1 MKQKLLLT
9 WLFLL
14 SFSLSMFS
22 QIQIGSGTSTTDRMP
37 IYGRDGY
44 NVSQQIVLNSEY
56 SEQDGMAGNITKIK
70 WFVDSFSPNSA
81 EWNLWDVYI
90 SHTTKTSF
98 TGSSDFV
105 ALTGLTPV
113 FSGTIN
119 PVAGQWM
126 ELTLTTPFD
135 YNGLDNILVTV
146 VEKQVGF
153 SSFDGRPFFRSY
165 TATNRGLY
173 ASQDSGPINTAN
185 LNGSS
190 GKTRTSTVAQLQ
202 FIGALNPCQK
212 PENLRVSG
220 LTSTAATVNWVNNS
234 VGIVAQE
241 YELRTNTNVGTAVG
255 RVSTGTVSNAEEQ
268 VDLTTLTAD
277 TQYYFYIR
285 TNCEDGFNSAWAMIS
300 FKTLC
305 ASVNIPYVMTLSSSS
320 VVPSCVTVQD
330 VNNDGKTWTASS
342 KPSSSGFVDANVMK
356 YNMHA
361 TNAANDWFYT
371 QGLNLVAGQRYRV
384 SFKYR
389 DAGQV
394 ENLRVSYGSSAVNT
408 AMTNELFTI
417 ETGTTNATVNKFIDF
432 IPATSGVYY
441 IGFQSYSDAN
451 KASWFIGD
459 IKVDVSPTCIEPTDA
474 VLTSVTTNTAVFRWT
489 ASTGLPANGY
499 AYEVR
504 TEGNPGDATGRVAS
518 GTTAAG
524 VVTATANGLLPNTA
538 YKFYVKAVCSGT
550 DSSAWTEVLNFRTD
564 CAIEN
569 VPYIMDINYVTTPN
583 IPFCLAVQNV
593 NADNKTWISFDKPSG
608 TPFRGTKVMGYPFH
622 GTNAANDWFFTNAIN
637 LVAGQSYRLKFKYSH
652 GNWAEKLRV
661 SYGAS
666 AENTGMTTELFT
678 VTTSSTSTTIEKI
691 IDFTPAT
698 SGVFYIGFQ
707 AYSDANKLN
716 LYIGDVELDKTPTCF
731 VPGEITVDEVTLAHN
746 SVTFSWG
753 IPEQAPATGYEYEVR
768 TSGNPGEATGR
779 VATGTTAAGVLT
791 ATVNGL
797 QPLTN
802 YKIYIRSVCVGTDK
816 SAWTEAKDFKTRCL
830 PPALISTTGGTIC
843 GLGSTTLQAAYS
855 SGIIK
860 WYETA
865 TSTTALGT
873 GNTFVTPELSQT
885 TSFWVSVTDEDVI
898 EGASGKLRPESS
910 ATASGFTDW
919 GIVFNVAEELVLK
932 STDVYA
938 SSTGSINV
946 KILNPAGVQIFETG
960 TVTLANGGVTTPNV
974 IPLNVPLPA
983 GNGYRI
989 LIKSYSGSIIRDNS
1003 NVSFPYRDANNLLTA
1018 TASEWGGT
1026 TTSNYYYFYNLV
1038 YEKGCTSIRT
1048 EVVATVTEAP
1058 AFTLS
1063 TAELEI
1069 CREQVSN
1076 VVTVTEGAANYDTY
1090 EWMPA
1095 TGVTGNATTGWIFS
1109 PTETTDYVLTVSQ
1122 SDGVCKVKKTVR
1134 VVVKLTPEVNG
1145 MLTSI
1150 ELCPGTVGELNA
1162 GTGRS
1167 TESIF
1172 GTGTLATG
1180 ATSYPN
1186 PLSAYYG
1193 GVKTQMLYTKDEL
1206 LAKGLTAGSTIQTL
1220 AFELNAFVASQCKDF
1235 TIRMGHTTGAAMTL
1249 TSLGTSSTLT
1259 TVYNSLSF
1267 TPSASG
1273 FVTFTLN
1280 TPFVWDGTSNLIIE
1294 TVHNAGNGG
1303 NGSGTTHRYT
1313 TTTHDSVVYGASDS
1327 VTGGIGGMDNR
1338 ASFTSSGVSKNRPN
1352 IKLGF
1357 TATHQYTWAPVTGL
1371 YTNPEGTEA
1380 YTGDSRRVVY
1390 VRAIE
1395 PITYT
1400 LTAEDSDSGCE
1411 ITREVAVEIVD
1422 FGNVEVNQTIF
1433 CETVN
1438 VADIP
1443 MTIGTQ
1449 FTAKWYQSMTATTAL
1464 TTITQT
1470 GTYYLEL
1477 TNGTCSSPRQP
1488 VQIEIIRPVLPIAD
1502 ADQSLCE
1509 DTTLADL
1516 VVTLANRFESK
1527 WYASETATE
1536 TLPDTT
1542 VLSNGTTYYV
1552 SSYFPQVGCESGRIA
1567 ITVHLSRTPAP
1578 AAQAVQRFCLINNPT
1593 VANLAADGTAI
1604 KWYDAPV
1611 GGTLITATTP
1621 LRDEAIYYASQKL
1634 NNCESEVRTAVQ
1646 VFVEDILAAPTVA
1659 TADIYYVYGDTPVA
1673 LEATLTSG
1681 DELVWYVGNATTGS
1695 TTAPTP
1701 SANAVGVT
1709 TYWVSQRIIN
1719 GCESARTEVKVHVT
1733 PAVLTVVAN
1742 NLAKVYGATD
1752 PTLTYT
1758 IEGFKLADNAS
1769 VVTGRLARVAGE
1781 NVGDYAIGIGSLS
1794 ATNYTFDFTAATF
1807 KITPAVLR
1815 VQATP
1820 MTKVYGQAEP
1830 TLGFTGQGYQFND
1843 DNTALT
1849 GALVREPGE
1858 NIGTYAIT
1866 QGTLTATNYTITFT
1880 GANFV
1885 ITPAELTIKM
1895 VDQTKVY
1902 GDNDPALNY
1911 QVVGLTNG
1919 DTNAIITGALTRQQ
1933 GENVGV
1939 YVYQNGTIAATANYR
1954 LQFELGNLTITPA
1967 TLIITPIV
1975 GQSKVY
1981 GQDDPVLNY
1990 TATGFKFTDTTA
2002 VISGLLGRVEGE
2014 NVRLYRYA
2022 VGSLASLHNNYT
2034 FAVDAASTFE
2044 IKQAPLV
2051 IVADA
2056 NQRKIFGSADPI
2068 LTYTLQGLQFNDR
2081 NVNAVSGNLG
2091 RVAGEAVGVYA
2102 INQGTLVARAN
2113 YFIDTFVPST
2123 FEIVRDEVG
2132 NVTLPSKTFTYDGT
2146 VKSLA
2151 VTGDLAPNAV
2161 VTYVNNNQ
2169 TEVGR
2174 YAVKAIIDYGPNF
2187 ETKELNA
2194 ELRIVKAEQEIRFDE
2209 LGVIILDDTPS
2220 YQLEASASSR
2230 LPIRYEVTFVDQP
2243 ILTLTP
2249 AGLVTPLQVGTATIT
2264 AYQDGNENYLPAK
2277 PVSRTLIIKSNG
2289 TEISELLVDGVSYGK
2304 IQEETNVV
2312 LDCATNQNTVTLDVI
2327 VPKGTTVKPGTQI
2340 VVDVKTYGVHRQEIE
2355 VFSEDGTKSKK
2366 YYVNIEKRLATA
2378 NVIYQKYENVLL
2390 VNNNK
2395 ETNGGY
2401 NFVKFEWFKNGEL
2414 IGKQQAYSAGGEY
2427 GMKLDPTAI
2436 YHAVLTL
2443 KNGTKFTTCPIELGF
2458 EQAEELQVYPNPVR
2472 KTEAL
2477 NIVLDSN
2484 TDYENSYVIYNVL
2497 GQVVGKGS
2505 FNGNRKELNLPTT
2518 ITTGSY
2524 FLVLKSEGKHQS
2536 VQFIVRE

>member
-22 QIQIGSGTSTTDRMP
+22 QIQIGSGTSTTSYIP
-37 IYGRDGY
+37 IYGYY
-44 NVSQQIVLNSEY
+44 NYSISQQIVLKSEY
-56 SEQDGMAGNITKIK
+56 LDQGAAAGPITKLR
-70 WFVDSFSPNSA
+70 WFVNSNA
-81 EWNLWDVYI
+81 ASSDKWDHWGIYI
-90 SHTTKTSF
+90 GHTAKENF
-98 TGSSDFV
+98 TGSTDWINLNTATLV
-105 ALTGLTPV
+105 YDGTITPV
-113 FSGTIN
+113 N
-119 PVAGQWM
+119 GQWM
-126 ELTLTTPFD
+126 EIELTTPFV
-135 YNGLDNILVTV
+135 YNGTDNIVITV
-146 VEKQVGF
+146 MDKKPGDT
-153 SSFDGRPFFRSY
+153 SFGTIPTFRSY

-173 ASQDSGPINTAN
+173 SYQQGELNLIN
-185 LNGSS
+185 LNANESKS
-190 GKTRTSTVAQLQ
+190 RTSSVAQIQ
-202 FIGALNPCQK
+202 IVGALNPCQK
-212 PENLRVSG
+212 PENLSVSG
-220 LTSTAATVNWVNNS
+220 LTSTAATINWVNNS
-234 VGIVAQE
+234 VSILAQE
-241 YELRTNTNVGTAVG
+241 YELRTNTNVGTETG
-255 RVSTGTVSNAEEQ
+255 RVSTGSVSNAEEQ
-268 VDLTTLTAD
+268 VDLTTLTPD

-285 TNCEDGFNSAWAMIS
+285 TNCEDDFSSPWAMIS

-305 ASVNIPYVMTLSSSS
+305 APVNIPYAMTLSSSS

-330 VNNDGKTWTASS
+330 VNNDSKTWTASS
-342 KPSSSGFVDANVMK
+342 KPSSSGFVDSNVMK
-356 YNMHA
+356 YNVHT
-361 TNAANDWFYT
+361 TNVANDWFYT
-371 QGLNLVAGQRYRV
+371 QGLNLVAGQSYRV

-389 DAGQV
+389 DAGQI
-394 ENLRVSYGSSAVNT
+394 EKLRVSYGSSAVNT
-408 AMTNELFTI
+408 AMTNELFTT
-417 ETGTTNATVNKFIDF
+417 ETGNTSATVTKFIDF
-432 IPATSGVYY
+432 VPATSGVYH

-451 KASWFIGD
+451 KSSWFIGD
-459 IKVDVSPTCIEPTDA
+459 VKVDVSPACIEPTDA
-474 VLTSVTTNTAVFRWT
+474 RLISVTSDTAVFGWT

-524 VVTATANGLLPNTA
+524 VVTATVNGLLPNTA
-538 YKFYVKAVCSGT
+538 YKFYVRAVCSGT
-550 DSSAWTEVLNFRTD
+550 DSSVWAEVLNFRTA
-564 CAIEN
+564 CVVEN
-569 VPYIMDINYVTTPN
+569 VPYVMDINYVTTPN

-593 NADNKTWISFDKPSG
+593 NNDEKTWISYAKPSG
-608 TPFRGTKVMGYPFH
+608 TPFRGTKVMGYPYH
-622 GTNAANDWFFTNAIN
+622 SANAADDWFYTNAIN

-652 GNWAEKLRV
+652 GNFAEKLRV
-661 SYGAS
+661 SYGTS
-666 AENTGMTTELFT
+666 AVNTGMTTELFT
-678 VTTSSTSTTIEKI
+678 VTTSTSSATVEKV

-707 AYSDANKLN
+707 AYSDADQLT
-716 LYIGDVELDKTPTCF
+716 LYVGDVELDKTPTCF
-731 VPGEITVDEVTLAHN
+731 VPGEITVDRATLTYD
-746 SVTFSWG
+746 SVIFTWVV
-753 IPEQAPATGYEYEVR
+753 PEQAPVSGYEYEIR

-779 VATGTTAAGVLT
+779 VATGSVAAGVLT

-797 QPLTN
+797 TPLTD
-802 YKIYIRSVCVGTDK
+802 YKIYIRSKCVGTDR
-816 SAWTEAKDFKTRCL
+816 SVWTEGKSFKTLCQ
-830 PPALISTTGGTIC
+830 PPALVSSTGGTIC
-843 GLGSTTLQAAYS
+843 GVGTTTLQATYN
-855 SGIIK
+855 SGIVK

-865 TSTTALGT
+865 TSTTELGT

-885 TSFWVSVTDEDVI
+885 TSFWVMG
-898 EGASGKLRPESS
+898 EGENGLVGNNGRIRPVSS
-910 ATASGFTDW
+910 ATASSLDNW
-919 GIVFNVAEELVLK
+919 GIIFNVLEDLTLK
-932 STDVYA
+932 STDIYA
-938 SSTGSINV
+938 NTNGAKINI
-946 KILNPAGVQIFETG
+946 KILNPAGVEIYSTG
-960 TVTLANGGVTTPNV
+960 VVDLVNGGTATPNV
-974 IPLNVPLPA
+974 VPLNVVLPQ
-983 GNGYRI
+983 GNGYKI
-989 LIKSYSGSIIRDNS
+989 LIKSYTGGIIRDSDNIA
-1003 NVSFPYRDANNLLTA
+1003 FPYIDPQGGLNVIS
-1018 TASEWGGT
+1018 SEWGGST
-1026 TTSNYYYFYNLV
+1026 TGTYYYFYNLA
-1038 YEKGCTSIRT
+1038 YEIKCTSPRT

-1058 AFTLS
+1058 IFTLS

-1069 CREQVSN
+1069 CREQASN
-1076 VVTVTEGAANYDTY
+1076 VVTVTAGAVNYDTY
-1090 EWMPA
+1090 EWMPT
-1095 TGVTGNATTGWIFS
+1095 TGVTGNATTGWTFS

-1122 SDGVCKVKKTVR
+1122 SNGACKVKKTVR
-1134 VVVKLTPEVNG
+1134 VVVKPTPEVNG
-1145 MLTSI
+1145 MTELV
-1150 ELCPGTVGELNA
+1150 ELCPGSVGEMTVGRGGNFEA
-1162 GTGRS
+1162 
-1167 TESIF
+1167 IF
-1172 GTGTLATG
+1172 GTGTQATG
-1180 ATSYPN
+1180 TSAYPN
-1186 PLSAYYG
+1186 PFSGWYG
-1193 GVKTQMLYTKDEL
+1193 GVKHQILYTKDEL
-1206 LAKGLTAGSTIQTL
+1206 LAKGLQAGSMIQTL
-1220 AFELNAFVASQCKDF
+1220 SFELAAIVNKECKDF
-1235 TIRMGHTTGAAMTL
+1235 TIRIGHTTRTAMNTTL
-1249 TSLGTSSTLT
+1249 VDSSTLT
-1259 TVYNSLSF
+1259 TVYNQSF
-1267 TPSASG
+1267 TPSATG
-1273 FVTFTLN
+1273 YALFTL
-1280 TPFVWDGTSNLIIE
+1280 TTSFVWDGLSNLIIE
-1294 TVHNAGNGG
+1294 TVHNAGNSG
-1303 NGSGTTHRYT
+1303 NGTGTTHRYT
-1313 TTTHDSVVYGASDS
+1313 TTPFVSVLAAANDN
-1327 VTGGIGGMDNR
+1327 VTPAGV
-1338 ASFTSSGVSKNRPN
+1338 ASFDARTSFSRNDTSSNRPN
-1352 IKLGF
+1352 IKFGF
-1357 TATHQYTWAPVTGL
+1357 TIPYLYEWTPRTGL
-1371 YTNPEGTEA
+1371 YTNPEGTTP
-1380 YTGDSRRVVY
+1380 YTGDSRGTVY
-1390 VRAIE
+1390 VKTDESRVYNLKVKHE
-1395 PITYT
+1395 TS
-1400 LTAEDSDSGCE
+1400 LCE
-1411 ITREVAVEIVD
+1411 ITREVAVEMVD
-1422 FGNVEVNQTIF
+1422 LGSFVIDESTF

-1438 VADIP
+1438 VVDIP
-1443 MTIGTQ
+1443 MTITGET
-1449 FTAKWYQSMTATTAL
+1449 TAKWFASMTATAAL

-1470 GTYYLEL
+1470 GTYYVEL
-1477 TNGTCSSPRQP
+1477 TNGTCSSLRQP
-1488 VQIEIIRPVLPIAD
+1488 VQIEILQPVLPIAD

-1509 DTTLADL
+1509 DATLADL
-1516 VVTLANRFESK
+1516 EVTLANRFESK

-1552 SSYFPQVGCESGRIA
+1552 SSHFPQVGCESERIA

-1578 AAQAVQRFCLINNPT
+1578 EAQAIQRFCLINNPT
-1593 VANLAADGTAI
+1593 VANLTADGTAI

-1611 GGTLITATTP
+1611 GGTLISSTTP
-1621 LRDEAIYYASQKL
+1621 LQDEAIYYASQKL

-1646 VFVEDILAAPTVA
+1646 VFVEAILAAPTVA
-1659 TADIYYVYGDTPVA
+1659 TADIYYAYGDTPVV
-1673 LEATLTSG
+1673 LEANLTSG
-1681 DELVWYVGNATTGS
+1681 DELVWYVGDATTGS

-1701 SANAVGVT
+1701 SVNAVGIT

-1742 NLAKVYGATD
+1742 DLAKVYGAAD

-1758 IEGFKLADNAS
+1758 VEGFKLTDNAS

-1794 ATNYTFDFTAATF
+1794 AANYTFDFTAATF

-1815 VQATP
+1815 VQATQ
-1820 MTKVYGQAEP
+1820 MTKVYGQVEP

-1866 QGTLTATNYTITFT
+1866 QGTLTSTNYTITFT
-1880 GANFV
+1880 GANFI

-1895 VDQTKVY
+1895 VNQTKVY
-1902 GDNDPALNY
+1902 GDNDPAVNY

-1919 DTNAIITGALTRQQ
+1919 DTNAVLTGALTRQQ

-1939 YVYQNGTIAATANYR
+1939 YAYQNGTIATTTNYR

-1967 TLIITPIV
+1967 TLMITPIG
-1975 GQSKVY
+1975 GQNKVY

-2014 NVRLYRYA
+2014 NVRVYRYA

-2034 FAVDAASTFE
+2034 FVVDTAITFE

-2051 IVADA
+2051 VVVDA

-2081 NVNAVSGNLG
+2081 NVNAISGNLG
-2091 RVAGEAVGVYA
+2091 RAAGEAVGVYA
-2102 INQGTLVARAN
+2102 INQGTLAARAN

-2151 VTGDLAPNAV
+2151 VTGDLSPNAV

-2194 ELRIVKAEQEIRFDE
+2194 ELRIVKAEQVITFDE
-2209 LGVIILDDTPS
+2209 LSVVILDDTPS
-2220 YQLEASASSR
+2220 FQLEARASSR
-2230 LPIRYEVTFVDQP
+2230 LPIRYEVTFDDQP
-2243 ILTLTP
+2243 ILTMTP

-2304 IQEETNVV
+2304 IQDETYVV

-2327 VPKGTTVKPGTQI
+2327 VPKGTTVKPSTQI

-2366 YYVNIEKRLATA
+2366 YYVIIEKRLATT

-2390 VNNNK
+2390 VNNNQ

-2401 NFVKFEWFKNGEL
+2401 NFVKFEWFKNDEL
-2414 IGKQQAYSAGGEY
+2414 IGTQQAYSAGGEY

>member
-22 QIQIGSGTSTTDRMP
+22 QIQIGSGTSTNNNMP
-37 IYGRDGY
+37 IFTNWDYSI
-44 NVSQQIVLNSEY
+44 SQQIVLKSEY
-56 SEQDGMAGNITKIK
+56 TSQDGIGGDITKIR
-70 WFVDSFSPNSA
+70 WFVTANSNFSDR
-81 EWNLWDVYI
+81 WDLWDVYI
-90 SHTTKTSF
+90 GHTAKASF
-98 TGSSDFV
+98 TGATDWIDLNTASLV
-105 ALTGLTPV
+105 Y
-113 FSGTIN
+113 SGTIT
-119 PVAGQWM
+119 PVNGQWM
-126 ELTLTTPFD
+126 EIELTTPFT
-135 YNGLDNILVTV
+135 YNGVDNFFITV
-146 VEKQVGF
+146 VDKKIGF
-153 SSFDGRPFFRSY
+153 TSSYPGFRSY
-165 TATNRGLY
+165 NAPNQGLY
-173 ASQDSGPINTAN
+173 AYQDNTVINTVNLGAN
-185 LNGSS
+185 SN
-190 GKTRTSTVAQLQ
+190 KTRTSTVAQVQLV
-202 FIGALNPCQK
+202 GALNPCQK
-212 PENLRVSG
+212 PENFSVSG
-220 LTSTAATVNWVNNS
+220 LTSTTATVNWVNNS
-234 VGIVAQE
+234 MDIMAQE
-241 YELRTNTNVGTAVG
+241 YELRTNMNVGTATG

-285 TNCEDGFNSAWAMIS
+285 TNCGDDINSSWAMIS

-305 ASVNIPYVMTLSSSS
+305 TSVNIPYVMALSSSS

-330 VNNDGKTWTASS
+330 VNNDDKTWTASS

-459 IKVDVSPTCIEPTDA
+459 IKVDVSPACIEPTDA
-474 VLTSVTTNTAVFRWT
+474 VLTSVTENTAVFRWT

-504 TEGNPGDATGRVAS
+504 TEGNPGDATGRVTS

-583 IPFCLAVQNV
+583 VPFCLAVQNV

-622 GTNAANDWFFTNAIN
+622 STNAANDWFFTNAIN

-678 VTTSSTSTTIEKI
+678 VTTSSTGTTIEKI

-731 VPGEITVDEVTLAHN
+731 VPGEITVDRATLAYN
-746 SVTFSWG
+746 SVTFTWAV
-753 IPEQAPATGYEYEVR
+753 PEQAPATGYEYEVR
-768 TSGNPGEATGR
+768 TSGNPGEVTGR
-779 VATGTTAAGVLT
+779 VATGTTVAGVLT

-797 QPLTN
+797 QPLTD

-816 SAWTEAKDFKTRCL
+816 SAWTEAKEFKTLCL
-830 PPALISTTGGTIC
+830 PPALISTIGGSIC
-843 GLGSTTLQAAYS
+843 GVGTATLQAAYER
-855 SGIIK
+855 GLVR

-865 TSTTALGT
+865 TSTTVLGT
-873 GNTFVTPELSQT
+873 GNSFVTPEISQT
-885 TSFWVSVTDEDVI
+885 TSYWVSSTADAVIKNIGKVAPTDNSTY
-898 EGASGKLRPESS
+898 EG
-910 ATASGFTDW
+910 TDT
-919 GIVFNVAEELVLK
+919 GIVFSVTEPIKITSANI
-932 STDVYA
+932 YA
-938 SSTGSINV
+938 TSSGTINV
-946 KILNPAGVQIFETG
+946 KITNSAGTELYSTG
-960 TVTLANGGVTTPNV
+960 NVNIQANGITTPTQ
-974 IPLNVPLPA
+974 VPMNFDVQP
-983 GNGYRI
+983 GTGYRM
-989 LIKSYSGSIIRDNS
+989 LIKAYSGVSLIREYS
-1003 NVSFPYRDANNLLTA
+1003 ASFPYVSDDNAITLT
-1018 TASEWGGT
+1018 GGYISG
-1026 TTSNYYYFYNLV
+1026 TSSTYYYFYNIG
-1038 YEKGCTSIRT
+1038 YEIGCTGPRT

-1095 TGVTGNATTGWIFS
+1095 TGVTGNAATGWIFS

-1167 TESIF
+1167 TEAIF

-1235 TIRMGHTTGAAMTL
+1235 TIRMGHTTGTAMTL

-1294 TVHNAGNGG
+1294 TVHNAGNSG

-1390 VRAIE
+1390 VRTIE

-1400 LTAEDSDSGCE
+1400 LTAKDSDSGCE

-1438 VADIP
+1438 VTDIP

-1488 VQIEIIRPVLPIAD
+1488 IQIEIIRPVLPIAD

-1509 DTTLADL
+1509 DATLADL

-1536 TLPDTT
+1536 ALPDTT

-1578 AAQAVQRFCLINNPT
+1578 TAQAVQRFCLINNPT

-1646 VFVEDILAAPTVA
+1646 VFVEDILTAPTVA

-1758 IEGFKLADNAS
+1758 IEGFKLTDNAS

-1794 ATNYTFDFTAATF
+1794 AANYTFDFTAATF
-1807 KITPAVLR
+1807 KITPAALR

-1967 TLIITPIV
+1967 TLMITPIV

-2014 NVRLYRYA
+2014 NVRLYRYT

-2034 FAVDAASTFE
+2034 FAVDVASTFE

-2081 NVNAVSGNLG
+2081 NVNAISGNLG

-2209 LGVIILDDTPS
+2209 LGVIILDETPS

-2249 AGLVTPLQVGTATIT
+2249 AGLVIPLQVGTATIT

-2414 IGKQQAYSAGGEY
+2414 IGTQQAYSAGGEY